1 MKKYKFIVMLFIL
14 ILWFPAFSQET
25 DSEDSDT
32 ETLTAD
38 SDAAKII
45 VKLLIDIDKGRWNLH
60 PRTYGKAKPMCLP
73 FPMVRILPQNH
84 HFYVTKRRQ
93 VKGIKNVIRRRK
105 NPPRPVFFVYS
116 LK

>member
-45 VKLLIDIDKGRWNLH
+45 VNKYRLGDGVTSLAMSPPRFSPYARNKPKGR
-60 PRTYGKAKPMCLP
+60 
-73 FPMVRILPQNH
+73 
-84 HFYVTKRRQ
+84 
-93 VKGIKNVIRRRK
+93 
-105 NPPRPVFFVYS
+105 
-116 LK
+116 

>member
-45 VKLLIDIDKGRWNLH
+45 VNKYRLGDGITFSAPDGGYNINL
-60 PRTYGKAKPMCLP
+60 RGFFLTS
-73 FPMVRILPQNH
+73 FETRI
-84 HFYVTKRRQ
+84 YE
-93 VKGIKNVIRRRK
+93 
-105 NPPRPVFFVYS
+105 
-116 LK
+116 

>member
-45 VKLLIDIDKGRWNLH
+45 VRNTVWETGSLSLPRMVDI
-60 PRTYGKAKPMCLP
+60 
-73 FPMVRILPQNH
+73 I
-84 HFYVTKRRQ
+84 
-93 VKGIKNVIRRRK
+93 
-105 NPPRPVFFVYS
+105 
-116 LK
+116 

>member
-45 VKLLIDIDKGRWNLH
+45 VNKYRLGDGITFSAPDGGYNINL
-60 PRTYGKAKPMCLP
+60 RGFLQTT
-73 FPMVRILPQNH
+73 FETVNTRETISS
-84 HFYVTKRRQ
+84 T
-93 VKGIKNVIRRRK
+93 
-105 NPPRPVFFVYS
+105 PVFV
-116 LK
+116 

>member
-38 SDAAKII
+38 SDAAKIH
-45 VKLLIDIDKGRWNLH
+45 RE
-60 PRTYGKAKPMCLP
+60 
-73 FPMVRILPQNH
+73 
-84 HFYVTKRRQ
+84 
-93 VKGIKNVIRRRK
+93 
-105 NPPRPVFFVYS
+105 
-116 LK
+116 

>member
-45 VKLLIDIDKGRWNLH
+45 VNKYRLGDGITFSAPDGGYNINLSLFLSYSIHLLL
-60 PRTYGKAKPMCLP
+60 PRY
-73 FPMVRILPQNH
+73 FI
-84 HFYVTKRRQ
+84 
-93 VKGIKNVIRRRK
+93 VKNSSI
-105 NPPRPVFFVYS
+105 P
-116 LK
+116 